1 MRSRPLNLE
10 QALASDKL
18 EEFVRQEEAR
28 GAELT
33 KGSDDEDFI
42 DLDPPARRF
51 VFASFATPD
60 EAIGVFR
67 DNRRLNQLMTAF
79 VTENPGAWVEC
90 FCVQHNG
97 ADVILDN

>member
-33 KGSDDEDFI
+33 KGSDYERA
-42 DLDPPARRF
+42 LALLTTQRRAESARRKQ
-51 VFASFATPD
+51 T
-60 EAIGVFR
+60 R
-67 DNRRLNQLMTAF
+67 D
-79 VTENPGAWVEC
+79 
-90 FCVQHNG
+90 
-97 ADVILDN
+97 

>member
-33 KGSDDEDFI
+33 KGSDYERA
-42 DLDPPARRF
+42 LALLTTQRRAKSARRKK
-51 VFASFATPD
+51 T
-60 EAIGVFR
+60 R
-67 DNRRLNQLMTAF
+67 D
-79 VTENPGAWVEC
+79 
-90 FCVQHNG
+90 
-97 ADVILDN
+97 